1 MSIRK
6 YLETQPLYEIIKYE
20 RDPELRRDAIPFVG
34 SLRKHP
40 YDQYKVLLITDPF
53 SSDTEFF
60 EFRISDIVY
69 YEEQPSIATDSG
81 ENLFMARIWVRK
93 GSFGIQYHP
102 FEVADPLRY
111 LKDSEVL
118 HQVMTD
124 RDN

>member
-6 YLETQPLYEIIKYE
+6 YLETQALHELIKY
-20 RDPELRRDAIPFVG
+20 DPDPGIRKNSLSFVG
-34 SLRKHP
+34 ALRKHP
-40 YDQYKVLLITDPF
+40 YDNEKLLLITDPF
-53 SSDTEFF
+53 SSDTEFY
-60 EFRISDIVY
+60 EFRIADVAC

-81 ENLFMARIWVRK
+81 ENLFMVKIWVQK

-102 FEVADPLRY
+102 FEVGDTLRF

-124 RDN
+124 REN